1 MSIKDK
7 YISRLKNKRL
17 EVGKDFLNYGGCYNT
32 FKIILI
38 SILTDLSILILKIK

>member
-1 MSIKDK
+1 MNIKDK
-7 YISRLKNKRL
+7 YISWLKNKML
-17 EVGKDFLNYGGCYNT
+17 EVGKGFLNYGGRYNT